1 MPDNETKSDQ
11 TELRRTSVDSQLEW
25 RVLELEKRLA
35 DADAR
40 GRAEAAAALPRPR
53 PAPDASCSDDQCEPR
68 GCCAIEVVFKRARVL
83 SGQVGLDRA
92 ADGETTTGVMGSL
105 TGMEVQFYL
114 DVEGSGIIVPN
125 QIWGYMQLSKQA
137 NKPGVWHDVDRVAR
151 VLYAPCSG
159 KARMASF
166 TLQAV
171 EREVGRTETLVH
183 GKDEFGLVT
192 GRVPISCCGEP
203 VEHHTE
209 LTLHGGGDGEGTLE
223 VVLEVRPQR

>member
-1 MPDNETKSDQ
+1 MSDNDTKDDQ
-11 TELRRTSVDSQLEW
+11 TELRRASVDSQLEW
-25 RVLELEKRLA
+25 RVIELEKRLA

-40 GRAEAAAALPRPR
+40 GRAEAAAALPMPR
-53 PAPDASCSDDQCEPR
+53 PAPEASCSDDQCEPR

-159 KARMASF
+159 KARMAPF

-171 EREVGRTETLVH
+171 EREVGRTETVVH